1 MTQLV
6 ADEQEALKELV
17 KSCCSKQALGGGSD
31 LASGEAGSWCSSV
44 GRAVTYDLRQWY
56 SDICHVAP
64 NVCDKDGHLRR
75 LVLPPY
81 ALRCSSFPQVMRGP
95 AHSPCLRALLLVAC
109 HLQDKHVPLPA
120 CPTSFTFC
128 GMSQYKML

>member
-17 KSCCSKQALGGGSD
+17 KSCCPKQALGGGSD
-31 LASGEAGSWCSSV
+31 PATGDAGSWCSSV

-81 ALRCSSFPQVMRGP
+81 ALQCPSFPQVMLVFRTP
-95 AHSPCLRALLLVAC
+95 LCNMPHCSRAQKQLLPRLLATIIAPR
-109 HLQDKHVPLPA
+109 Q
-120 CPTSFTFC
+120 
-128 GMSQYKML
+128 Q